1 MKDLAVIGS
10 GPAGLSAALY
20 AKRANLDVI
29 IIEKEY
35 LGTGQIAESTRV
47 DNYLG
52 LCGIS
57 GFDLGEKFRHDA
69 ESFGAEFLEG
79 EAISLEQKNGV
90 WITTLQSGDV
100 IEAKTVIYA
109 AGATHKRLNVS
120 GEEKFIGKGV
130 SYCAICDGALYS
142 GKTAAV
148 IGGGDTALDDALY
161 LSDIAKKVYL
171 IHRRNEF
178 RGSKKSVLKIMS
190 RENIEIITS
199 ANVTEIAGENRISS
213 IMLDNGHRLFL
224 DGVFIAAGMTPA
236 SELVQNIVDLDE
248 NGYIKAD
255 ETGITKAAG
264 LFCAGDIRT
273 KKLRQVITAA
283 SDGANAA
290 ASAVEYLHKNGGIA

>member
-290 ASAVEYLHKNGGIA
+290 ASATEYLKENS

>member
-264 LFCAGDIRT
+264 LFCAGDIRV

>member
-1 MKDLAVIGS
+1 MKDIAIIGS

-29 IIEKEY
+29 VIEKEFQ
-35 LGTGQIAESTRV
+35 GTGQVAESAQV

-57 GFDLGEKFRHDA
+57 GFDLGEKFREHA
-69 ESFGAEFLEG
+69 ESFDTEFLEG
-79 EAISLEQKNGV
+79 EAVRLEQKNSV
-90 WITTLQSGDV
+90 WIITLQSGEV
-100 IEAKTVIYA
+100 VKSKAVIYA
-109 AGATHKRLNVS
+109 AGAAHRRLNVK

-130 SYCAICDGALYS
+130 SYCAICDGALYH

-178 RGSKKSVLKIMS
+178 RGSKKSVLKIRS
-190 RENIEIITS
+190 HENVEIITP
-199 ANVTEIAGENRISS
+199 ANVTEIAGENRVSS
-213 IMLDNGHRLFL
+213 IMLDNGRSLFV
-224 DGVFIAAGMTPA
+224 DGVFIAIGMSPA
-236 SELVQNIVDLDE
+236 SDLLRNIVDLDD

-255 ETGITKAAG
+255 ETGMTKAAG
-264 LFCAGDIRT
+264 LFCAGDVRT

-290 ASAVEYLHKNGGIA
+290 MAAAEYLK